1 MSPDRVWRWAVRS
14 TAVFMLGVG
23 LSAAEPAPKVPVT
36 PAPLILDGKVSI
48 EDGKPALVATATA
61 GDEPLAG
68 VSVAFFFRRSFGA
81 IRLGE
86 DTTLE
91 DGTAAVTLGS
101 PLPPGPSGKWD
112 VRLQVLAPPEFAGQ
126 EKLLALDPPELPT
139 LRRQETQPRALWA
152 PKAPLVLIFTLLL
165 IVGAIWA
172 TYGLVVYNLFRLKK
186 GESHA

>member
-1 MSPDRVWRWAVRS
+1 MSPDHIWCRAVRS
-14 TAVFMLGVG
+14 AAVFMLGAG
-23 LSAAEPAPKVPVT
+23 LAAAEPAPKALV
-36 PAPLILDGKVSI
+36 APDPLVLEGKVSI

-61 GDEPLAG
+61 GDKPLAG

-86 DTTLE
+86 DTTLD

-101 PLPPGPSGKWD
+101 LLPAGPSGKWD
-112 VRLQVLAPPEFAGQ
+112 VRLQVLAPQEFAGQ

-139 LRRQETQPRALWA
+139 IHRQEGQPRALWA
-152 PKAPLVLIFTLLL
+152 PKAPFLLIFSLLTV
-165 IVGAIWA
+165 VGAIWA

-186 GESHA
+186 GASHA